1 MQTLNKAP
9 WLHWFD
15 GRWSIA
21 ELPADCVEDCSGSGS
36 ADDAVEYWVKRLDFE
51 APPWLLRDHL
61 KGYGAWDLAELC
73 DHQANLKRL
82 LWLWACDCSESPDY
96 DNSIYLAA

>member
-1 MQTLNKAP
+1 MQTLSKAL

-21 ELPADCVEDCSGSGS
+21 ELPVDCVQDCSGSGS
-36 ADDAVEYWVKRLDFE
+36 ADDAVEYWVKRLKFE

-61 KGYGAWDLAELC
+61 KGYGAWDSAQLC
-73 DHQANLKRL
+73 DHQANLRRL
-82 LWLWACDCSESPDY
+82 LWVWACDCSESQDY